1 MNANTEDNRNSQVI
15 LRQVPTGLLGPD
27 DFEVRQAPMPTA
39 GDGEVVVEAHY
50 LSLDAA
56 LRLIVRDSKDF
67 LFRVE
72 PGDLVRN
79 SVAGRVVESN
89 NPDWAAGDYVVA
101 ATGVQN
107 YGISDGSDLE
117 LCDITQAPLSA
128 WLGGFGVSGLTAYF
142 AIFDECKPQPGQTV
156 VINGAAGAVGTMAGQ
171 FAKMAGALVIGI
183 AGGPEKCKWLVDELG
198 FDAAVDYKDGDL
210 YEKLVEAAPD

>member
-107 YGISDGSDLE
+107 
-117 LCDITQAPLSA
+117 
-128 WLGGFGVSGLTAYF
+128 
-142 AIFDECKPQPGQTV
+142 
-156 VINGAAGAVGTMAGQ
+156 
-171 FAKMAGALVIGI
+171 
-183 AGGPEKCKWLVDELG
+183 
-198 FDAAVDYKDGDL
+198 
-210 YEKLVEAAPD
+210 